1 LITFGYNTC
10 DIGIEYFIDDRCGFK
25 AMKKKV
31 IRYILLLIIIL
42 AAFLAYS
49 LLKVRFAPSVSVKR
63 GDTTLIGHSR
73 KLHRHVKQLTVEIG
87 SRSIY
92 EAAKL
97 EAAKKYIVYCLKAF
111 GYVPTLQTYT
121 YNKKQ
126 YSNVIASI
134 KGAKL
139 PDESV
144 VIGAHYDTVYGTPGA
159 DDNASAVAVLLE
171 IARALK
177 DFSPD
182 RTLKLIFFVVEEPPI
197 FKSEQMGS
205 YIYAREAKARNEN
218 ITSMICL
225 EMLGYYTNEKDGQT
239 YPFPIMSRVYPST
252 PNFIAIVGNL
262 NSTSLV
268 GKVRNSLGVGSRIP
282 VETLSALSL
291 VPGVDFSDHQSFWK
305 MGYAAVMITDTAYY
319 RNPNYHSDT
328 DTIDTLDFDKM
339 SDLLKGLIQ
348 AAKDLTD
355 SSPP

>member
-1 LITFGYNTC
+1 MAT
-10 DIGIEYFIDDRCGFK
+10 
-25 AMKKKV
+25 KKKL
-31 IRYILLLIIIL
+31 IRYALWFMI
-42 AAFLAYS
+42 FLAIYLTYS
-49 LLKVRFAPSVSVKR
+49 LLKVRSASSVSVKR
-63 GDTTLIGHSR
+63 GDTTLIGDTR
-73 KLHRHVKQLTVEIG
+73 KLHRHVKYLTVDIG
-87 SRSIY
+87 SRSAY
-92 EAAKL
+92 EYDKI
-97 EAAKKYIVYCLKAF
+97 EETKEYIVDCLKAF
-111 GYVPTLQTYT
+111 GYVPSLQTFT
-121 YNKKQ
+121 YSRKK
-126 YSNVIASI
+126 YSNIIASR
-134 KGAKL
+134 KGAKV

-144 VIGAHYDTVYGTPGA
+144 IIGAHYDTAQGTPGA

-262 NSTSLV
+262 NSTILV

-282 VETLSALSL
+282 VETLSALSF

-305 MGYAAVMITDTAYY
+305 MGYPAIMITDTAFY